1 MLRLFSATLLGAFT
15 TLGTFWLMLTMTVGA
30 TGVEQRRTP
39 TAIEFIRLPPPPEPQ
54 RRQEELAQPERP
66 PETVPEIDMATPQ
79 VPRLRVPGIRMPG
92 LEIPAI
98 AALQD
103 VMGTPYLGA
112 EPAPQPSGGGLRILN
127 RTPPLYPARALLR
140 RTEGWV
146 HLQLTI
152 DAEGLVEDARVLDA
166 SPKGVF
172 ETAALKAVRRWRF
185 EPPAKGAGKAPVQV
199 KQKIEFNLER

>member
-30 TGVEQRRTP
+30 TGVEQRRAP

-54 RRQEELAQPERP
+54 RRREELAQPERP
-66 PETVPEIDMATPQ
+66 PETVPEIDMVTPQ

-92 LEIPAI
+92 LEIPAM

-112 EPAPQPSGGGLRILN
+112 EPISQPSGGGLRIVN
-127 RTPPLYPARALLR
+127 RIPPLYPARALLR

-146 HLQLTI
+146 HLQLSI

-166 SPKGVF
+166 SPEGVF
-172 ETAALKAVRRWRF
+172 EKAALKAVRRWRF
-185 EPPAKGAGKAPVQV
+185 EPPSRGEGQAPVQV
-199 KQKIEFNLER
+199 TQKIEFKLEH

>member
-30 TGVEQRRTP
+30 TGVEPRRAP

-54 RRQEELAQPERP
+54 RRREELAQPERP
-66 PETVPEIDMATPQ
+66 PETIPEIDMVTPQ
-79 VPRLRVPGIRMPG
+79 VPRMRVPGIRMPG
-92 LEIPAI
+92 LEIPAM

-112 EPAPQPSGGGLRILN
+112 EPAAQPSGRGLRILN
-127 RTPPLYPARALLR
+127 RIPPLYPARALLR

-146 HLQLTI
+146 YLQLTI
-152 DAEGLVEDARVLDA
+152 DGDGLVEDARVLDA

-172 ETAALKAVRRWRF
+172 DKAALKAVRRWRF
-185 EPPAKGAGKAPVQV
+185 EPPAQDGGSPSVQV